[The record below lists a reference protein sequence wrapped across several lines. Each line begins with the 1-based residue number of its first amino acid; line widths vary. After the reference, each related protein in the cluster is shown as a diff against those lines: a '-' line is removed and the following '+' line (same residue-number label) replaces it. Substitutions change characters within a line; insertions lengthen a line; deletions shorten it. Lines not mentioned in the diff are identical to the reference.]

1 MITRYSLT
9 ATADVLQAKYKAEVP
24 ERYKPIYNAAPTH
37 LLPVITHDSQKGFS
51 FFYWGAPPEWARN
64 KALGEKI
71 INVRTETLAEK
82 TALRKKLLAHRCIVP
97 ADGFYEW
104 KRIGKKTNIPYRFT
118 LADKELFA
126 IAGMWEE
133 YENEAG
139 ETNHTFTIL
148 TVPASAADSAIA
160 ARIPFV
166 LSPESVHDWLNASQE
181 DVIMNILSNP
191 VTGFEH
197 YSVSSLINSPDRNDK
212 LAIMPSPPA
221 DQYGN
226 LTLFD

>member
-166 LSPESVHDWLNASQE
+166 LSPESVHGWLNASQE
-181 DVIMNILSNP
+181 DVIMKILSNP

>member
-181 DVIMNILSNP
+181 DVIMKILSNP

>member
-9 ATADVLQAKYKAEVP
+9 ATADVLQSKYKAEVP
-24 ERYKPIYNAAPTH
+24 ERYKPIYNAAPTQ

-71 INVRTETLAEK
+71 INVRTETLEEK
-82 TALRKKLLAHRCIVP
+82 TVLRKKLIAHRCIVP

-104 KRIGKKTNIPYRFT
+104 KRIGRRTNIPYRFT
-118 LADKELFA
+118 LADKGLFA

-133 YENEAG
+133 YEDEAG

-148 TVPASAADSAIA
+148 TVPASTADISIA

-166 LSPESVHDWLNASQE
+166 LSADSVHDWLNATGE
-181 DVIMNILSNP
+181 DVVMKILDNP

-212 LAIMPSPPA
+212 LAIIPSPPA

>member
-148 TVPASAADSAIA
+148 TFPASAADSAIA

-166 LSPESVHDWLNASQE
+166 LSPESVHGWLNASQE
-181 DVIMNILSNP
+181 DVIMKILSNP